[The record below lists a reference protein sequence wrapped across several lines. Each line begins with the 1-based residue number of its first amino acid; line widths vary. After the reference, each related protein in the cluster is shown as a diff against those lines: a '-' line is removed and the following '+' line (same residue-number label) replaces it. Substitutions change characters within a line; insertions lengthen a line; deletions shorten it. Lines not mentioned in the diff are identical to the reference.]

1 MAPWYTFIMPQ
12 IWLAAIL
19 SVVIVS
25 LISLAGVF
33 SLYVNTRRLRHFL
46 LYMVSF
52 AAGAMIGDAFLHLL
66 PEAIEKASN
75 IRTVSV
81 GILVG
86 IVIFFTLEKF
96 LFWRHCHTPTTEQ
109 HPHPVGLMNL
119 ISDGVHNFL
128 DGVII
133 AASYLV
139 SIPLGIATT
148 IAVVLHEI
156 PQEVGDFGI
165 LLHAGYSRKKA
176 LFFNFLTA
184 CLAIL
189 GTLITLIVGQRIENF
204 VQFLIPITLGGFI
217 YIAAADLL
225 PEIHGEE
232 HTGRSVLQ
240 FIFFILGILV
250 MALLLLLE

>member
-1 MAPWYTFIMPQ
+1 MVN
-12 IWLAAIL
+12 IWSAAIL

-25 LISLAGVF
+25 LISLASVF
-33 SLYVNTRRLRHFL
+33 TFFMNVNRLRQFL

-75 IRTVSV
+75 VRTVSLGV
-81 GILVG
+81 LIG
-86 IVIFFTLEKF
+86 IVVFFMLEKF
-96 LFWRHCHTPTTEQ
+96 LFWRHCHMPTTEQ

-148 IAVVLHEI
+148 IAVFLHEI

-165 LLHAGYSRKKA
+165 LLHAGYTRKKA

-189 GTLITLIVGQRIENF
+189 GTVVTLILGQRIENF
-204 VQFLIPITLGGFI
+204 VQFIIPITLGGFI

-240 FIFFILGILV
+240 FFFFIFGIIM

>member
-1 MAPWYTFIMPQ
+1 MPQ
-12 IWLAAIL
+12 VWSAAIL
-19 SVVIVS
+19 SVLIIS
-25 LISLAGVF
+25 LISLVGVF
-33 SLYVNTRRLRHFL
+33 TLFMNTTRLKHFL
-46 LYMVSF
+46 LFMVSF
-52 AAGAMIGDAFLHLL
+52 AAGAMIGDAFIHLL
-66 PEAIEKASN
+66 PEAIAKASN
-75 IRTVSV
+75 VRMVSV
-81 GILVG
+81 GVLVG
-86 IVIFFTLEKF
+86 IVVFFTLEKF

-165 LLHAGYSRKKA
+165 LLHAGYTRQKA

-189 GTLITLIVGQRIENF
+189 GTVVTLIVGVRIEGF
-204 VQFLIPITLGGFI
+204 VQFLVPITLGGFI

-225 PEIHGEE
+225 PEIHSEE

-240 FIFFILGILV
+240 FIFFILGILI
-250 MALLLLLE
+250 MALLLLVQ

>member
-1 MAPWYTFIMPQ
+1 MVQNWS
-12 IWLAAIL
+12 AAIL
-19 SVVIVS
+19 SVFLVS
-25 LISLAGVF
+25 LISFAGVF
-33 SLYVNTRRLRHFL
+33 TLYMNTRRLRHFL

-52 AAGAMIGDAFLHLL
+52 AAGAMIGDAFIHLL
-66 PEAIEKASN
+66 PEAIERASN
-75 IRTVSV
+75 VQNVSV

-86 IVIFFTLEKF
+86 IVVFFMLEKF
-96 LFWRHCHTPTTEQ
+96 LYWRHCHTPTTEQ

-148 IAVVLHEI
+148 IAVGLHEI

-165 LLHAGYSRKKA
+165 LLHAGYTRKKA
-176 LFFNFLTA
+176 VFFNVLTA

-189 GTLITLIVGQRIENF
+189 GTVMTLLIGARVENF
-204 VQFLIPITLGGFI
+204 VQFLVPLTLGGFV

-225 PEIHGEE
+225 PEIHNEE

-240 FIFFILGILV
+240 FTFFILGILI

>member
-1 MAPWYTFIMPQ
+1 MAHVWS
-12 IWLAAIL
+12 AAIL
-19 SVVIVS
+19 SVFIVS
-25 LISLAGVF
+25 LISLVGVF
-33 SLYVNTRRLRHFL
+33 TLYINTVRLRHFL
-46 LYMVSF
+46 LLMVSF
-52 AAGAMIGDAFLHLL
+52 AAGAMIGDAFIHLL
-66 PEAIEKASN
+66 PEAIARTSN
-75 IRTVSV
+75 VRTVSV
-81 GILVG
+81 GVLIG
-86 IVIFFTLEKF
+86 IVVFFTLEKF

-148 IAVVLHEI
+148 VAVVLHEI

-165 LLHAGYSRKKA
+165 LLHAGYTRQRA

-189 GTLITLIVGQRIENF
+189 GVVITLIIGQRVESF
-204 VQFLIPITLGGFI
+204 VQILVPFTLGGFI

-225 PEIHGEE
+225 PEIHSEE

-240 FIFFILGILV
+240 FLCFILGILI
-250 MALLLLLE
+250 MASLLLLE

>member
-1 MAPWYTFIMPQ
+1 MAHVWS
-12 IWLAAIL
+12 AAIL
-19 SVVIVS
+19 SVVLVS
-25 LISLAGVF
+25 LISLVGIF
-33 SLYVNTRRLRHFL
+33 TLFVNTTRLRQFL
-46 LYMVSF
+46 LFMVRF
-52 AAGAMIGDAFLHLL
+52 AAAAMIGDAFIHLL
-66 PEAIEKASN
+66 PEAIAAASN
-75 IRTVSV
+75 VRTVSV
-81 GILVG
+81 GVLIG
-86 IVIFFTLEKF
+86 IVVFFTLEKF
-96 LFWRHCHTPTTEQ
+96 LFWRHCHAPTTEN

-165 LLHAGYSRKKA
+165 LLHAGYTRQRA

-189 GTLITLIVGQRIENF
+189 GTVITLIIGERVAGF
-204 VQFLIPITLGGFI
+204 VQFLVPLTLGGFI
-217 YIAAADLL
+217 YIAAADLI
-225 PEIHGEE
+225 PEIHNEE
-232 HTGRSVLQ
+232 HTGRSVVQ
-240 FIFFILGILV
+240 FMFFILGILI
-250 MALLLLLE
+250 MALLLLLG

>member
-1 MAPWYTFIMPQ
+1 MAN
-12 IWLAAIL
+12 IWSAAIL
-19 SVVIVS
+19 SVVLVS
-25 LISLAGVF
+25 LISLVGVF
-33 SLYVNTRRLRHFL
+33 TLYVNASRLRRFL

-52 AAGAMIGDAFLHLL
+52 AAGAMIGDAFIHLL
-66 PEAIEKASN
+66 PEAIERAPNIQSVSAS
-75 IRTVSV
+75 
-81 GILVG
+81 ILVG
-86 IVIFFTLEKF
+86 IVVFFMLEKF
-96 LFWRHCHTPTTEQ
+96 LYWRHCHTPTTEQ

-148 IAVVLHEI
+148 IAVGLHEI

-165 LLHAGYSRKKA
+165 LMHAGYTRKKA
-176 LFFNFLTA
+176 LFFNVLTA

-189 GTLITLIVGQRIENF
+189 GTVITLIIGERVSNF
-204 VQFLIPITLGGFI
+204 VQFLVPITLGGFV

-225 PEIHGEE
+225 PEVHNEE

-250 MALLLLLE
+250 MALLLLFE

>member
-1 MAPWYTFIMPQ
+1 MAN
-12 IWLAAIL
+12 IWSAAIL

-25 LISLAGVF
+25 LISFAGVF
-33 SLYVNTRRLRHFL
+33 TLYVNASRMRRFL
-46 LYMVSF
+46 LFMVSF
-52 AAGAMIGDAFLHLL
+52 AAGALIGDAFLHLL
-66 PEAIEKASN
+66 PEAIERASS
-75 IRTVSV
+75 IQQVSI
-81 GILVG
+81 GILIG
-86 IVIFFTLEKF
+86 IVLFFMLEKF

-109 HPHPVGLMNL
+109 HPHPVGIMNL

-133 AASYLV
+133 AASFLV
-139 SIPLGIATT
+139 SVPLGIATT
-148 IAVVLHEI
+148 IAVCLHEI

-165 LLHAGYSRKKA
+165 LLHAGYTRKKA
-176 LFFNFLTA
+176 MFFNFLTA

-189 GTLITLIVGQRIENF
+189 GTVITLIIGERVENF
-204 VQFLIPITLGGFI
+204 VQFLVPITLGGFV

-225 PEIHGEE
+225 PEIHNEE

-240 FIFFILGILV
+240 FTFFIFGILI

>member
-1 MAPWYTFIMPQ
+1 MAH
-12 IWLAAIL
+12 IWSAAIL
-19 SVVIVS
+19 SVIIVS
-25 LISLAGVF
+25 LISLVSVF
-33 SLYVNTRRLRHFL
+33 TLFVNTTRLRHFL
-46 LYMVSF
+46 LFMVSF

-75 IRTVSV
+75 VRTVSV
-81 GILVG
+81 GVLIG
-86 IVIFFTLEKF
+86 IVLFFMLEKF

-148 IAVVLHEI
+148 IAVALHEI

-165 LLHAGYSRKKA
+165 LLHAGYTRQRA

-189 GTLITLIVGQRIENF
+189 GAVVTLIIGQRVEGF
-204 VQFLIPITLGGFI
+204 VQVLVPVTLGGFI
-217 YIAAADLL
+217 YIAASDLL
-225 PEIHGEE
+225 PEIHSEE

-240 FIFFILGILV
+240 FIFFILGIFI